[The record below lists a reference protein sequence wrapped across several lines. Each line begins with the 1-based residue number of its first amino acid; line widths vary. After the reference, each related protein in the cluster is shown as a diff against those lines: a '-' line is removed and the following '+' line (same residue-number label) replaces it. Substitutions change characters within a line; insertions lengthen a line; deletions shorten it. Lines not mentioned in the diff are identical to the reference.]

1 MPLKSGASV
10 CLYSV
15 LWPWQ
20 WQWVVPVLDSGGHG
34 APCPGYG
41 HQWQCCYGPW
51 ACRLVITLAHT
62 LLTSPTFTWNYYV
75 VNICC
80 IVAMIILLGC
90 PSNMRWLT
98 VYSNVNLKS
107 HFTLKWTQMVSTLFL
122 KLTKKVT
129 IWSLFL
135 SKYDGVQA
143 LIIWWCQHH
152 SERHQGV
159 TPGSAHGVEWKG
171 PQAIANSD
179 KWQCSEK
186 LLSPGTFY
194 TQYFVFNCHGLWNW
208 TVMSTKP
215 NNI

>member
-1 MPLKSGASV
+1 MGSPSIGQQWTRGTISWIRAPV
-10 CLYSV
+10 AV
-15 LWPWQ
+15 LLWALGLP
-20 WQWVVPVLDSGGHG
+20 PGHH
-34 APCPGYG
+34 PGS
-41 HQWQCCYGPW
+41 H
-51 ACRLVITLAHT
+51 TAHC
-62 LLTSPTFTWNYYV
+62 SPTFTWNYYV

-107 HFTLKWTQMVSTLFL
+107 HFTLNWTRMVSTLLL

-135 SKYDGVQA
+135 FKYDGVQA

-159 TPGSAHGVEWKG
+159 TPSSAHGVEWKG

-179 KWQCSEK
+179 KWQRSEK

-194 TQYFVFNCHGLWNW
+194 TQYFVFNCYGLWNW